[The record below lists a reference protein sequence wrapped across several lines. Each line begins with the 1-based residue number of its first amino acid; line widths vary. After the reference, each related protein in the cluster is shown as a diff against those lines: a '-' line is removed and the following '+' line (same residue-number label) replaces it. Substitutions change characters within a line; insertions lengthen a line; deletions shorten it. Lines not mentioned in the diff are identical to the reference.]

1 MHSHERSPNA
11 PTSRGR
17 RAISLSLILLAAGAA
32 GCSDDHATVGVPAAE
47 SLVLFKD
54 PSTSGP
60 RLDVYDFDGH
70 AAISVSGPIGSEGL
84 VSDFKGGE
92 TLTELYRALHPN
104 AVTVPADLMALDARL
119 APDLEALRS
128 AARRSIEAEPAPIE
142 KSESAFR
149 STLCKNFTEG
159 STTYTYIHSIWDNTY
174 AEGVSVG
181 WPTYDRILAGD
192 RTYGWNANAYKGRLK
207 WYKARSGTVAG
218 EIILPPNWWNW
229 MTLYSG
235 GPYYATLWKFDH
247 TVPDNTERGLTW
259 HSMSH
264 IVK

>member
-1 MHSHERSPNA
+1 MHSNESSLNA

-32 GCSDDHATVGVPAAE
+32 GCSDDHAPVGVPAAE
-47 SLVLFKD
+47 PLVLFKD

-92 TLTELYRALHPN
+92 TLAELYRALHPN
-104 AVTVPADLMALDARL
+104 AVSVPADLIALDARL
-119 APDLEALRS
+119 AHDFEALQL
-128 AARRSIEAEPAPIE
+128 AARPPIEAEPAPIE

-149 STLCKNFTEG
+149 STLCRNFTEG
-159 STTYTYIHSIWDNTY
+159 NQRYTYIHSLWDNTY

-181 WPTYDRILAGD
+181 WPTDDRIRAGD
-192 RTYGWNANAYKGRLK
+192 RTYAWNANAYKGRLV
-207 WYKARSGTVAG
+207 WYKARSWTVAG
-218 EIILPPNWWNW
+218 ESILPPYWWNW
-229 MTLYSG
+229 MSISSG
-235 GPYYATLWKFDH
+235 GPYWAMLWKFDH
-247 TVPDNTERGLTW
+247 TVPDYTERGLTW
-259 HSMSH
+259 HSMSN
-264 IVK
+264 VVR